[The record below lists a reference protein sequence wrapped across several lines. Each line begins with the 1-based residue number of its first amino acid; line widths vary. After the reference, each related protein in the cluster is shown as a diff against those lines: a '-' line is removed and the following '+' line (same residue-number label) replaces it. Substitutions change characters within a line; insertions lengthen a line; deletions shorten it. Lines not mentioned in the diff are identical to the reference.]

1 MFLII
6 TANLSLAIVV
16 FVAIIAL
23 VARAMRPV
31 TVELALAPV
40 GTLEHTPLNS
50 LAGSARQA
58 A

>member
-23 VARAMRPV
+23 VARAIRPV
-31 TVELALAPV
+31 TIELALGSRV
-40 GTLEHTPLNS
+40 GNS
-50 LAGSARQA
+50 
-58 A
+58 